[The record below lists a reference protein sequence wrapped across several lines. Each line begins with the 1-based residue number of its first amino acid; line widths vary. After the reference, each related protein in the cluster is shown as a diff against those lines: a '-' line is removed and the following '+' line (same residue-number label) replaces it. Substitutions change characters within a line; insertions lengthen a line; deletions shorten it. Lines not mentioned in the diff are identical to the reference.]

1 MLVVVGGASVKL
13 PRRTFLH
20 HLAAGAAV
28 LPALPQGAEAQEY
41 PTRPVRWVVTTVPGG
56 SGDITARFIGRWL
69 SDHLGQPFI
78 IDNRPGAGGGVA
90 TEIVVKEPA
99 DGYMLLIISSDV
111 VVNET
116 LYGRVEFNRSIEPI
130 ASISRSPLIML
141 VNPSVPA
148 KTIPEFIDYAKK
160 NPSAINMASVG
171 SGSPPHLAGEL
182 FKMMAGINMV
192 HIPYRGG
199 ALALTDLLAGQVQV
213 MFSNSPTKD
222 YVSAGKLRALA
233 VTTAERSPELPDVPA
248 IAEYVPGYDASV
260 WFGVGVRKGT
270 PVEIIEK
277 LNREISEAL
286 GDPTVKAGIANLNG
300 SPVILS
306 RDDFAKLLA
315 EQAAKWE
322 KVIRA
327 ANI

>member
-1 MLVVVGGASVKL
+1 
-13 PRRTFLH
+13 
-20 HLAAGAAV
+20 
-28 LPALPQGAEAQEY
+28 
-41 PTRPVRWVVTTVPGG
+41 
-56 SGDITARFIGRWL
+56 
-69 SDHLGQPFI
+69 
-78 IDNRPGAGGGVA
+78 
-90 TEIVVKEPA
+90 
-99 DGYMLLIISSDV
+99 MLLIISSDV

-182 FKMMAGINMV
+182 FKMMAGVNMV

-213 MFSNSPTKD
+213 MFSNLPTKD

-327 ANI
+327 ANIKPD

>member
-1 MLVVVGGASVKL
+1 MAKIL
-13 PRRTFLH
+13 RRQFLH
-20 HLAAGAAV
+20 VVIGTAV
-28 LPALPQGAEAQEY
+28 LPALSQGAEAQAY
-41 PTRPVRWVVTTVPGG
+41 PTRPVHWVVTTVPGG
-56 SGDITARFIGRWL
+56 SGDITARLIGRWL

-99 DGYMLLIISSDV
+99 DGYMLLIISTDV
-111 VVNET
+111 TVNEA
-116 LYGRVEFNRSIEPI
+116 LYGRTEFSRNIVPV

-148 KTIPEFIDYAKK
+148 KTIPEFIDYARK

-171 SGSPPHLAGEL
+171 NGSPPHLAGEL

-213 MFSNSPTKD
+213 FFSNLPTKD
-222 YVSAGKLRALA
+222 YVTAGKLRALA
-233 VTTAERSPELPDVPA
+233 VTTAERSPALPDVPA

-260 WFGVGVRKGT
+260 LFGVGVRKGT
-270 PVEIIEK
+270 PAEIIEK
-277 LNREISEAL
+277 LNREISASL
-286 GDPTVKAGIANLNG
+286 ADPAVKAGIANLSG
-300 SPVILS
+300 SPLVLS
-306 RDDFAKLLA
+306 RESFANLMA
-315 EQAAKWE
+315 EQGVKWE
-322 KVIRA
+322 KFIRA
-327 ANI
+327 ANIKPD

>member
-1 MLVVVGGASVKL
+1 MTKIL
-13 PRRTFLH
+13 RRQFLH
-20 HLAAGAAV
+20 AVIGTVV

-56 SGDITARFIGRWL
+56 SGDITARLIGRWL

-116 LYGRVEFNRSIEPI
+116 LYGRVEFNRNIEPI

-160 NPSAINMASVG
+160 T
-171 SGSPPHLAGEL
+171 LQ
-182 FKMMAGINMV
+182 
-192 HIPYRGG
+192 R
-199 ALALTDLLAGQVQV
+199 
-213 MFSNSPTKD
+213 
-222 YVSAGKLRALA
+222 
-233 VTTAERSPELPDVPA
+233 
-248 IAEYVPGYDASV
+248 
-260 WFGVGVRKGT
+260 
-270 PVEIIEK
+270 
-277 LNREISEAL
+277 
-286 GDPTVKAGIANLNG
+286 
-300 SPVILS
+300 
-306 RDDFAKLLA
+306 
-315 EQAAKWE
+315 
-322 KVIRA
+322 
-327 ANI
+327 